1 MSQMRQIF
9 QQILNQP
16 EAYSY
21 LRREMIELRLEGV
34 SKDDIYTTLQA
45 LRSQVTEPQE
55 DILLEAM
62 DVLVGFC
69 SPHMRIDEL

>member
-1 MSQMRQIF
+1 MHQIF

-16 EAYSY
+16 EAYSH

-45 LRSQVTEPQE
+45 LRSQVTETQE